1 MAPDI
6 PVTASNL
13 TLSQDYIDEHVA
25 KAMEE
30 VSEVMRSLIEEAV
43 HADISEAM
51 EQSNEGEPADGMVVV
66 DTEGNRLEVL
76 SVDEQGVIEV
86 GILMGED
93 QDEENDQSRRGV
105 SPLDA
110 GLK

>member
-1 MAPDI
+1 
-6 PVTASNL
+6 
-13 TLSQDYIDEHVA
+13 
-25 KAMEE
+25 
-30 VSEVMRSLIEEAV
+30 MRSLIEEAV
-43 HADISEAM
+43 HAAISEAM

-93 QDEENDQSRRGV
+93 QDEEEEGEERPRR
-105 SPLDA
+105 
-110 GLK
+110 LKADVWRR